1 MADAQV
7 NKALVLGASGGVGG
21 EMARQLRDTGWQ
33 VSALKRGL
41 SGPVKI
47 TDGIT
52 WLAGDAMNAADV
64 QAAAQ
69 GVSVIVHAVN
79 PPGYQRWG
87 ELVLPMVDN
96 TIAAAIAQRA
106 TIVLP
111 GTVYNFGPD
120 AGCVLEENSPQHPLT
135 KKGTIRVRME
145 QRLHAATAQG
155 ARVLIVRAGDFFG
168 PGAANNWFSQCLV
181 KPGAPVRRILN
192 PARRGIGHQ
201 WNYLPDV
208 ARTMVQLL
216 QQRTHLPAFAR
227 FHLAGHWDADGMQM
241 ARAVQAVVARRTGL
255 TPRIT
260 PFPWPLLPLAAPFV
274 PFVREML
281 EMRYLWRVPLR
292 MDNTRL
298 IQTLGQEPHTPLET
312 AVERTLEA
320 MGVFAG
326 TPSAATSGLFA
337 VTGKRLHD

>member
-1 MADAQV
+1 MANIQA
-7 NKALVLGASGGVGG
+7 NKVLVLGATGGVGG
-21 EMARQLRDTGWQ
+21 EMVRQLRDAGWQ

-41 SGPVKI
+41 SSPVQSK
-47 TDGIT
+47 DGIT

-64 QAAAQ
+64 RAAAR
-69 GVSVIVHAVN
+69 GASVIVHAVN

-96 TIAAAIAQRA
+96 TIAAAIAQHA

-111 GTVYNFGPD
+111 GTIYNFGPD
-120 AGCVLEENSPQHPLT
+120 AGSVLTEHSPQHPLT
-135 KKGTIRVRME
+135 KKGAIRVQME
-145 QRLHAATAQG
+145 QRLHAATERG

-181 KPGAPVRRILN
+181 KPGVPVRRILN

-208 ARTMVQLL
+208 ARTMVKLL
-216 QQRTHLPAFAR
+216 EQRDRLPTFAR
-227 FHLAGHWDADGMQM
+227 FHLAGHWDADGTLI
-241 ARAVQAVVARRTGL
+241 ARAVQAVVARRTGAA
-255 TPRIT
+255 PRIT
-260 PFPWPLLPLAAPFV
+260 AFPWLLLPLAAPFV

-292 MDNTRL
+292 MDNARL
-298 IQTLGQEPHTPLET
+298 MQTLGQEPHTPLEA

-320 MGVFAG
+320 MGVFALA
-326 TPSAATSGLFA
+326 PAAAASTIAA
-337 VTGKRLHD
+337 VVEK

>member
-1 MADAQV
+1 MANVQS
-7 NKALVLGASGGVGG
+7 NKALVLGATGGVGG
-21 EMARQLRDTGWQ
+21 EMARQLRDAGWQ

-41 SGPVKI
+41 PAPTQTK
-47 TDGIT
+47 DGIT

-64 QAAAQ
+64 LAAAQ
-69 GVSVIVHAVN
+69 GASVIVHAVN

-96 TIAAAIAQRA
+96 TIAAAIAQQA

-120 AGCVLEENSPQHPLT
+120 AGSVLTENSPQHPLT
-135 KKGTIRVRME
+135 KKGAIRVQME
-145 QRLHAATAQG
+145 QRLHAATEQG

-216 QQRTHLPAFAR
+216 QQRDRLSAPLPAPLPAFAR
-227 FHLAGHWDADGMQM
+227 FHLAGHWDADGTQM
-241 ARAVQAVVARRTGL
+241 ARAVQAVVARRS
-255 TPRIT
+255 
-260 PFPWPLLPLAAPFV
+260 
-274 PFVREML
+274 
-281 EMRYLWRVPLR
+281 
-292 MDNTRL
+292 
-298 IQTLGQEPHTPLET
+298 
-312 AVERTLEA
+312 
-320 MGVFAG
+320 GV
-326 TPSAATSGLFA
+326 T
-337 VTGKRLHD
+337 